1 MNLAERTFPVERLI
15 PSGSYR
21 PHESIFII
29 HARSTCVLYQR
40 MRSKKRGWWRSGGG
54 DKMDIESILI
64 GSSTTLLGFVCFA
77 VYDHYKYGKILLDN
91 ERKTIF
97 FIKGELEKNLITVN
111 YNISRIDSEIAALER
126 NSTILDPLTV
136 FDNSMWNMA
145 AINFPQRLL
154 KSETVNMIRLF
165 SGAIDLINETIRSRE
180 NYRMQNQNM
189 SDFLVKLK
197 LYDQMLKIRLP
208 ELENGL
214 KILLKEL
221 EDP

>member
-1 MNLAERTFPVERLI
+1 M
-15 PSGSYR
+15 
-21 PHESIFII
+21 
-29 HARSTCVLYQR
+29 
-40 MRSKKRGWWRSGGG
+40 
-54 DKMDIESILI
+54 
-64 GSSTTLLGFVCFA
+64 
-77 VYDHYKYGKILLDN
+77 
-91 ERKTIF
+91 
-97 FIKGELEKNLITVN
+97 ITVN

-126 NSTILDPLTV
+126 NRTILDPLTM

-145 AINFPQRLL
+145 AINFPQRLI

>member
-1 MNLAERTFPVERLI
+1 
-15 PSGSYR
+15 
-21 PHESIFII
+21 
-29 HARSTCVLYQR
+29 
-40 MRSKKRGWWRSGGG
+40 
-54 DKMDIESILI
+54 MDIESILI